1 MTRVNGKLK
10 IRNGE
15 KWIETTA
22 LFDTGSTLT
31 YISEEVAEKIG
42 FNPYPEPKTV
52 PLAVTDKK
60 AEVIGDVTVSLEID
74 GCPMPRRETLE
85 VIRDLRFDAI
95 VGLDIIEKYDIILD
109 TKNGRV
115 GLKKYP
121 PEVVLV

>member
-15 KWIETTA
+15 KWIETAA

-52 PLAVTDKK
+52 PLAVIDKK

-115 GLKKYP
+115 RLKKYP
-121 PEVVLV
+121 PEVVLI